1 MTNYDWQAVKVK
13 FPIAEVIGQVVALKK
28 QGKEYKGCCPFHAE
42 KTPSFTVIPER
53 EFFHCFGCGANGD
66 VIDFV
71 ARHNGT
77 DNAGAIALLTGGN
90 PLEMSDNDKRQRRDI
105 MVQREADH
113 AREEADAIKR
123 AGQRWNAATE
133 CDDHPYL
140 TLKGVP
146 PHMARLEGDKL
157 ILPIYG
163 PDGEICSVQTIND
176 DGKVKRFQY
185 HAPTKGGRLNIG
197 LHLGRTIICE
207 GFATGASIHDAVPDQ
222 VCVTF
227 SKGNMAVV
235 ARELVAAGVPIILAA
250 DLNAGAEMTA
260 LAKELDCPVAIPTD
274 KDFNDQAKSQGI
286 DSVATTFNLALRA
299 FVSAKKRAEDDA
311 KAEAAPLDLWARY
324 NPPSLPSGILP
335 ALIEEFSIARADQMG
350 VDPGGLAMSALT
362 ACSSV
367 IRDSI
372 RIKVKQHEKWTESA
386 RIWTMLIGDPSFK
399 KSPIMRAATGKIK
412 SIDADM
418 LHTGNKAMMD
428 WQEGGGPKSGQSMP
442 LCPRLRVE
450 DITMEAAQEVCRH
463 SPEGIMCLQDEL
475 SGWFGGIEKYSG
487 GKGSAK
493 DRSFWLTAF
502 GGGQYAVNRVGRGSY
517 IIDNLS
523 VTILGG
529 VQPDPIR
536 RIVAEATDDGLIQR
550 FFPVILQPASVG
562 KDEEVGD
569 IAFRYDDMI
578 ERLHDLRAPE
588 NVTGK
593 MALQFD
599 DGARRIR
606 TDMERKHH
614 KLVVATEGFNK
625 KLAAH
630 IGKFDGLFP
639 RLCIIWHCVEYVCSP
654 DYDANA
660 PLPIFVSE
668 GLASRVADFLSNYI
682 MRHSLAFYAG
692 VIGLADDHDAL
703 QDVAGY
709 ILANK
714 LDLITMRTLS
724 RGSRAMR
731 KITRDEGARIFEQL
745 EAMGWV
751 EQMHKRS
758 DAPSWKVNPEVHIMF
773 EAKAEEERLRRNDA
787 RQAIASMI
795 EGDG

>member
-1 MTNYDWQAVKVK
+1 MSGHDWQAVKAQ

-28 QGKEYKGCCPFHAE
+28 QGKEFSGCCPFHAE
-42 KTPSFTVIPER
+42 KTPSFTVVPDR
-53 EFFHCFGCGANGD
+53 EFYHCFGCGAHGD

-71 ARHNGT
+71 AQHNGT
-77 DNAGAIALLTGGN
+77 DSAGAIALLTGGN
-90 PLEMSDNDKRQRRDI
+90 DLEMSASDKRQRLDL
-105 MVQREADH
+105 MAQRESEH
-113 AREEADAIKR
+113 ARQEVAAIKR
-123 AGQRWNAATE
+123 ANERWESAPS

-146 PHMARLEGDKL
+146 AHMARSESDKL
-157 ILPIYG
+157 LLPIYG
-163 PDGEICSVQTIND
+163 ADGELCSVQTIND
-176 DGKVKRFQY
+176 DGKVKRFQW

-207 GFATGASIHDAVPDQ
+207 GFATGASIHDAIADQ

-227 SKGNMAVV
+227 SKGNMSFI
-235 ARELVAAGVPIILAA
+235 ARELAASGTSIVLAA
-250 DLNAGAEMTA
+250 DQNAGAEMTA
-260 LAKELDCPVAIPTD
+260 LARELDCPVVIPTD

-286 DSVATTFNLALRA
+286 DSVSVSFNAALRA
-299 FVSAKKRAEDDA
+299 FAKAKQSKADEA
-311 KAEAAPLDLWARY
+311 KAEAQPLDLWAKY
-324 NPPSLPSGILP
+324 NPPSLPKGILP
-335 ALIEEFSIARADQMG
+335 DIIERFAVSRADQMG

-362 ACSSV
+362 ACAAV

-372 RIKVKQHEKWTESA
+372 RIKVKQHENWTESA

-399 KSPIMRAATGKIK
+399 KSPIMRAASGKIK
-412 SIDADM
+412 QMDADM
-418 LHTGNKAMMD
+418 LRSGNKAMAD
-428 WQEGGGPKSGQSMP
+428 WQDNGGHKGAGEMPK
-442 LCPRLRVE
+442 CPRLRVE
-450 DITMEAAQEVCRH
+450 DITMEACQEVCRH
-463 SPEGIMCLQDEL
+463 SPDGIFVLQDEL

-487 GKGSAK
+487 GKGGAK

-502 GGGQYAVNRVGRGSY
+502 GGGSHAVNRVGRGAF

-536 RIVAEATDDGLIQR
+536 RIVSDATDDGLIQR

-562 KDEEVGD
+562 KDEEVGE
-569 IAFRYDDMI
+569 ISFEYDAMI
-578 ERLHDLRAPE
+578 ERLNELTPPDSVLGSLP
-588 NVTGK
+588 
-593 MALQFD
+593 LQFD
-599 DGARRIR
+599 EGARRIR
-606 TDMERKHH
+606 ADLERKHH

-639 RLCIIWHCVEYVCSP
+639 RLCIIWHCIENM
-654 DYDANA
+654 DAET
-660 PLPIFVSE
+660 LPILVTE
-668 GLASRVADFLSNYI
+668 HTATRVADFLSNYI

-709 ILANK
+709 ILANR
-714 LDLITMRTLS
+714 LDVMTMRTLG

-751 EQMHKRS
+751 EQANKRS
-758 DAPSWKVNPEVHIMF
+758 DAPSWNINPEVHILF

-787 RQAIASMI
+787 RQAIIDMI
-795 EGDG
+795 GDDA